1 MLNFRSSILSL
12 SKFALFATV
21 ISNFQN
27 TTKQLILIE
36 EVTTIEKQDDA
47 EMLIS

>member
-1 MLNFRSSILSL
+1 MLNFRSSII
-12 SKFALFATV
+12 ALFANV

-27 TTKQLILIE
+27 TTKQLISIE

-47 EMLIS
+47 EMLIF